1 MCNIFLQS
9 DIAKLIW
16 KTSLIIWDEIMM
28 SHVHQVDCVD
38 RSLHDIMKINKPFGG
53 ITVVFGGDP
62 QQILPVVHHGNHC
75 KIVQVCMHA
84 SSLWGKIQEL
94 NLTIN
99 MRLKPDEVVF
109 AKYLLQLG
117 NGTTPVHR
125 EIGEDMVK
133 IPPTT
138 FSFLNR

>member
-1 MCNIFLQS
+1 MIR
-9 DIAKLIW
+9 

-38 RSLHDIMKINKPFGG
+38 CSLHDIMKINKPFGG

-62 QQILPVVHHGNHC
+62 QQILPVFVMVIAV
-75 KIVQVCMHA
+75 KLSKHA
-84 SSLWGKIQEL
+84 YMLLLLGANSTTEL
-94 NLTIN
+94 NNKYETET
-99 MRLKPDEVVF
+99 DEVVF

-117 NGTTPVHR
+117 NGTTPMQL

-133 IPPTT
+133 IPHNT
-138 FSFLNR
+138 SFLNR